1 MPLDPLLLTT
11 EKPPPA
17 SAYDTAPGKKNRRR
31 DGPYRTYTEPSINED
46 CIVATVWIILG
57 LCATAVSIVVTQFGK
72 QPGRYPMVQPTEE
85 ERRRLPDMAP
95 QEQTGPDHGD
105 DVADDKVVDVT
116 SSDKRSEHP
125 HRLVQKPERR
135 APSSELE
142 SPLDLQP
149 EPEPNSREDREL
161 NYQPVVTSKATSGQS
176 QTLDSTKRKP
186 FVG

>member
-46 CIVATVWIILG
+46 CIVATVWIMLG

-85 ERRRLPDMAP
+85 ERRRLPDVAA
-95 QEQTGPDHGD
+95 QEHAGRD
-105 DVADDKVVDVT
+105 DVDV
-116 SSDKRSEHP
+116 SASDKRSEHP
-125 HRLVQKPERR
+125 HRLVPKPELS

-149 EPEPNSREDREL
+149 EPEPNLREDREL

-176 QTLDSTKRKP
+176 QTPDSTNRKHV
-186 FVG
+186 VG